1 MQLTTRRDGLE
12 SAQHE
17 FTAPHVCAPMHL
29 YPAGLRA
36 PSRVAPRHLSHW
48 QKRSE
53 RVEVFRT
60 KPTPPSVTPFVV
72 ARRREL
78 NSFIPNTILT

>member
-1 MQLTTRRDGLE
+1 MQLTTRQDGLE

-17 FTAPHVCAPMHL
+17 FNAPHVCAPMHL

-53 RVEVFRT
+53 RVEIFRT
-60 KPTPPSVTPFVV
+60 KSTLLSVSPFVM
-72 ARRREL
+72 ACRREL